1 MSRRAPTDFPYGPLT
16 ADVTLSQGAAMALT
30 IHSANLGGIDFTGG
44 LRQSASGPFVGRLA
58 ARGQG
63 VDGVVRLGAQGRW
76 QEALVNVRARDTVLA
91 AVDMLTDE
99 ADEAGIDACPE
110 FYRNDYISMY
120 LKTQGLGERVKV
132 GGAEALRFS
141 VVSTDCSCGDDEKGD
156 FETLGEAMRA
166 AKRLVDVEGYDGA
179 AVFDRKQEA
188 WCAGCNIYPSSR
200 LVRNAVTHPFWTITC
215 EAEKRDLAQRAAVLE
230 REQAADRA
238 RAAAARTARP
248 EGAHFRAGHAQ

>member
-1 MSRRAPTDFPYGPLT
+1 MRCDGLNPYDIPTSW
-16 ADVTLSQGAAMALT
+16 SQGK
-30 IHSANLGGIDFTGG
+30 GE
-44 LRQSASGPFVGRLA
+44 RY
-58 ARGQG
+58 
-63 VDGVVRLGAQGRW
+63 
-76 QEALVNVRARDTVLA
+76 RARDTVLA

-166 AKRLVDVEGYDGA
+166 AKRLVDVEGYEGA
-179 AVFDRKQEA
+179 AVYDRKQEA
-188 WCAGCNIYPSSR
+188 WCAGCNVATVMDMNGPAS
-200 LVRNAVTHPFWTITC
+200 VAHPFWTITC
-215 EAEKRDLAQRAAVLE
+215 EAEKREPAQRAAALE
-230 REQAADRA
+230 RAQAIDRA
-238 RAAAARTARP
+238 KDAAARTARP
-248 EGAHFRAGHAQ
+248 SGAHYRPRRAQ